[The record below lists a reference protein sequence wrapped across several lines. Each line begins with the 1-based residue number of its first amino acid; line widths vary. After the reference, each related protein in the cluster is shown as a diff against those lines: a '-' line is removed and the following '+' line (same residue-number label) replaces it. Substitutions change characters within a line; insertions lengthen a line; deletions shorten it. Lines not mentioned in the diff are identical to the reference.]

1 MTRLVVTGGRGP
13 IECRVAVAKVAAE
26 IRREAAE
33 AGLSAAS
40 TSQADPDGPG
50 PLSISIRLG
59 GHGDIGAFIRTWLG
73 TVQWISSGA
82 LRREHRRR
90 NWFVAV
96 RRADA
101 VDETDVLTA
110 AHIRFETMRA
120 GGPGGQ
126 HQNRTESAVRAVH
139 MPTGLSAVA
148 RDERSQHRNRSVAL
162 ARLGEMLRARQAR
175 ARSQAARHDWA
186 ERIAV
191 ERGNAVRVY
200 EGDTFRR
207 VR

>member
-1 MTRLVVTGGRGP
+1 M
-13 IECRVAVAKVAAE
+13 
-26 IRREAAE
+26 
-33 AGLSAAS
+33 
-40 TSQADPDGPG
+40 
-50 PLSISIRLG
+50 
-59 GHGDIGAFIRTWLG
+59 
-73 TVQWISSGA
+73 
-82 LRREHRRR
+82 
-90 NWFVAV
+90 
-96 RRADA
+96 
-101 VDETDVLTA
+101 LTA